1 MTQTTQYL
9 KGGDF
14 SHFNAQIDTNE
25 YPKEHAFLSTKAL
38 DGLSSTPDS
47 AFRAM
52 REAAQKMNLP
62 FIGFH
67 FFRFADVAPL
77 QQARN
82 LYKAFGTLQKCEGV
96 AGDYEWDNH
105 SSAKGTYGDGK
116 QTNAHGNDLFHIFR
130 MEVQQLFGVKMI
142 TYTGKS
148 FMPMVDTRFADSPLW
163 VFDYHTTHKLQP
175 VPGQK
180 PIMPPSWAPND
191 WALWQYTDREVTK
204 GSGAVDMNVFNGTTD
219 QLKALCK

>member
-1 MTQTTQYL
+1 MTAQLL

-14 SHFNAQIDTNE
+14 SHFNDSIDTKE
-25 YPKEHAFLSTKAL
+25 YPKEHSFLATKAL
-38 DGLSSTPDS
+38 DGLSTTADS
-47 AFRAM
+47 AFHAM
-52 REAAQKMNLP
+52 RDAAHKMGLP

-67 FFRFADVAPL
+67 FFRFADVSPA

-82 LYKAFGTLQKCEGV
+82 LFKAFGALQKGEGV

-116 QTNAHGNDLFHIFR
+116 QTDEHGNDMFHIFR
-130 MEVQQLFGVKMI
+130 TEVQQLFGVKMI

-148 FMPMVDTRFADSPLW
+148 FMPMVDERFSDSPLW
-163 VFDYHTTHKLQP
+163 VFDYHTTHKLTP
-175 VPGQK
+175 EPGQK

-204 GSGAVDMNVFNGTTD
+204 GSGAVDMNVAKGTLED
-219 QLKALCK
+219 LAKLVKQ